1 MRQLHFQIIMRMR
14 QKMIKK
20 DKLPRMWIMSRNR
33 KKTKS
38 HEYEKFSG
46 DIVWKLEKGQYLL
59 NTESVQGILSFFLF
73 LDMLDVGCVVLQQEI

>member
-1 MRQLHFQIIMRMR
+1 MR